1 VAKDSKWHLSG
12 PGFDSQ
18 REQIS
23 RLELKKSPCCAL
35 PALELWCH
43 VFHPP
48 ALGGVAE
55 WAVDADP
62 LVMGGQGSGIFSTG
76 TSGSATSYNT
86 VSEGGYSLPS

>member
-1 VAKDSKWHLSG
+1 MFSTLRPW
-12 PGFDSQ
+12 
-18 REQIS
+18 
-23 RLELKKSPCCAL
+23 
-35 PALELWCH
+35 
-43 VFHPP
+43 
-48 ALGGVAE
+48 GGVAE